1 MKIANLRTTT
11 CNTRARKIGTCHYN
25 HSTRDQT
32 RCHSG
37 CRPSPLTAQR
47 AAMGEACRLYAVTA
61 LGQRGDPLHDLSA
74 LFSADLHHGEPTS
87 GFLGV
92 ISVGRDGASQ
102 QIYFPDVAQPF
113 ICLASR
119 RHAQLALTQEAQ
131 LVLVDIG
138 SGNGTFVNDL
148 QQLHGRPCR
157 LSDGDVISFGGRQQ
171 VTLARRCS
179 CALSKHPY
187 LQYVSSAAICVNS
200 FKCSRSPFL

>member
-1 MKIANLRTTT
+1 
-11 CNTRARKIGTCHYN
+11 
-25 HSTRDQT
+25 
-32 RCHSG
+32 
-37 CRPSPLTAQR
+37 
-47 AAMGEACRLYAVTA
+47 MGEACRLYAVTA